1 MNLSRSVA
9 RWLGH
14 RHHLRFAI
22 KHRVL
27 TALHNPNKAS
37 GELFTTQFFGL
48 TYHGRFNSYIDWCIY
63 YMGAYARHELLFLKT
78 VAQQLST
85 ASVFIDVGANVG
97 NHSLFA
103 SSVFG
108 QVYSFEP
115 LPWLVDKLDQQR
127 QRNGITN
134 LHVFPYA
141 LGEQDTRQ
149 AFYSS
154 TVANEGIGTLIEGRE
169 ANTASI
175 VEVDV
180 RQGDGFLAQ
189 AGIEQ
194 IDVIKIDVEGFER
207 HVLNGLSETIRQ
219 HQPIIFF
226 EWSEEAAATN
236 APLTQ
241 QPYFDGYTFY
251 RFDYGRTV
259 GLFFERDRFT
269 LIPISILVPDYN
281 YVAVPTEKLASLLPY
296 VEKT

>member
-14 RHHLRFAI
+14 RHTLRFAI
-22 KHRVL
+22 KHRIL
-27 TALHNPNKAS
+27 TTLHDPNKAS

-48 TYHGRFNSYIDWCIY
+48 TYQGKFNSYIDWCIY

-78 VAQQLST
+78 VAQKLSPS
-85 ASVFIDVGANVG
+85 SVFLDVGANVG

-115 LPWLVDKLDQQR
+115 LPWLVDKLNQQR
-127 QRNGITN
+127 QRNAINN

-141 LGEQDTRQ
+141 LGELDARQ

-154 TVANEGIGTLIEGRE
+154 TMANEGIGTLIKGRE
-169 ANTASI
+169 ANTTNI
-175 VEVDV
+175 VEVEV
-180 RQGDGFLAQ
+180 RQGDNFLTQ
-189 AGIEQ
+189 AGIER

-207 HVLNGLSETIRQ
+207 YVLNGLSETIQRQ
-219 HQPIIFF
+219 QPIIFF
-226 EWSEEAAATN
+226 EWSEEATN
-236 APLTQ
+236 PNVPLTQ
-241 QPYFDGYTFY
+241 QPYFAGYIFH

-259 GLFFERDRFT
+259 GLVFERDRFRLT
-269 LIPISILVPDYN
+269 PISALVPHHN
-281 YVAVPTEKLASLLPY
+281 YVAVPTDKLALLVSY
-296 VEKT
+296 IEK